1 MSSVPTPALAN
12 QRCAKIVWQTHKK
25 CISAEQKATNIN
37 RFAPWIKREV
47 CWKTSKG
54 HRARREAQE
63 MRKWKG
69 GLRCK
74 ERIWQ
79 LSIKGKREWAGVTGS
94 EWLRDSGAT
103 AQSSGGIL
111 SVTMAGDW
119 VGRGLRAWIAASQ
132 TKIWSSSPRATGGG
146 ESVRVVGSR
155 QIALLNNTSSS
166 LHGGLGHDEATLSSK
181 DQRERATHPLYAAI
195 CRYPAATN
203 GATLQV
209 SERTH
214 RDMELH
220 RITSSILKHE
230 HSDSC
235 GCLAGL
241 LSLLNYYLFYLKHR
255 CVRTVQWN
263 TNKSTLFSI

>member
-1 MSSVPTPALAN
+1 
-12 QRCAKIVWQTHKK
+12 
-25 CISAEQKATNIN
+25 
-37 RFAPWIKREV
+37 
-47 CWKTSKG
+47 
-54 HRARREAQE
+54 

-119 VGRGLRAWIAASQ
+119 VGRGLRAWIATSQ

-195 CRYPAATN
+195 LQRPMVRHYRFLKGRTGTWSSTESQAQSWSMNTVIVVVAWLAYSRY
-203 GATLQV
+203 
-209 SERTH
+209 
-214 RDMELH
+214 
-220 RITSSILKHE
+220 
-230 HSDSC
+230 
-235 GCLAGL
+235 
-241 LSLLNYYLFYLKHR
+241 
-255 CVRTVQWN
+255 
-263 TNKSTLFSI
+263 